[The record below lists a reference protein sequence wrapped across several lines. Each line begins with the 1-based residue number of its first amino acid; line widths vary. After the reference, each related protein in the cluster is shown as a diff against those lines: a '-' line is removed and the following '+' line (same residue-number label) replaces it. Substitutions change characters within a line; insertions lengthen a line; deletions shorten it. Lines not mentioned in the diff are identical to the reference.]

1 MFSGKKGKKSK
12 GTVISLQSFLSNGD
26 VPAGT
31 TQVAKNIRNVDGE
44 DSDDGG
50 KVLTVVCQ
58 LPTAPRANRIFDDN
72 SIPHKAPFIA
82 YVTNLPF
89 DVKEDDIY
97 EYFNAN
103 NVKSVRLPREDG
115 ETGRVRGFGY
125 VEFESRDDLIHS
137 LGIPDPTIKGR
148 RIRIDLSNENEQNSR
163 QRGMRRGYDTVSSN
177 VEGRESTN
185 WRRDNNQKRESYN
198 FGNERNSNRD
208 QKSTSDDFNSPGS
221 WRQKNPSNSATVSSP
236 DQIHQK
242 DRYASQEEKNSTSE
256 RPKLMLKPRTLP
268 LPELDVQLQ
277 VPLKSK
283 VNDNSKFTG
292 TSAEKVFGSAKPVD
306 TTARDLEIEERL
318 ADVRR
323 QDNLKKDV
331 IKTTNDFNELNIA
344 INEQVTN
351 LDQNWRQQ
359 CTTDDKHDKKYLRTG
374 MSSLF
379 SSSNVEGRESTNWRR
394 DNNQKRESYNFGN
407 ERNSNR
413 DQKSTSD
420 DFNSPGSWR
429 QKNPSNS
436 ATVSS
441 PDQIHQK
448 DRYASQEEKNST
460 SERPKLMLKPRTL
473 PLPELDVQLQVPL
486 KSKVN
491 DNSKFTG
498 TSAEKVFGSAKPV
511 DTTARDLEIEER
523 LADVRRQDNLKKDVI
538 KTTNDFNELNIAINE
553 QVTNLDQNWRQ
564 QCTTDDKH
572 DKKYLRTDK
581 HRENVRDNRK
591 KYQDRSEGSDTQKNR
606 DVKPKDAIKSKR
618 EIKPDRQT
626 YKNTHN
632 QSDHAIQSSNMYS
645 GLDEVSD

>member
-1 MFSGKKGKKSK
+1 MASSGKKGKKSK

-103 NVKSVRLPREDG
+103 NVRSVRLPREDG

-163 QRGMRRGYDTVSSN
+163 QRGMRRGYDSSN

-185 WRRDNNQKRESYN
+185 WRRDNNQKRDSYN
-198 FGNERNSNRD
+198 FGNERNLNRD
-208 QKSTSDDFNSPGS
+208 QKSTSDGDFNSPGS
-221 WRQKNPSNSATVSSP
+221 WRQKNLSNSTTVSSP

-242 DRYASQEEKNSTSE
+242 DRYASQEDKTSTSE

-268 LPELDVQLQ
+268 IPELDVQLQ
-277 VPLKSK
+277 VPFKSK
-283 VNDNSKFTG
+283 INDDSKFTG

-323 QDNLKKDV
+323 QDNLRKEI

-344 INEQVTN
+344 MNEKVTN

-359 CTTDDKHDKKYLRTG
+359 QY
-374 MSSLF
+374 
-379 SSSNVEGRESTNWRR
+379 
-394 DNNQKRESYNFGN
+394 
-407 ERNSNR
+407 
-413 DQKSTSD
+413 
-420 DFNSPGSWR
+420 
-429 QKNPSNS
+429 
-436 ATVSS
+436 
-441 PDQIHQK
+441 
-448 DRYASQEEKNST
+448 
-460 SERPKLMLKPRTL
+460 
-473 PLPELDVQLQVPL
+473 
-486 KSKVN
+486 
-491 DNSKFTG
+491 
-498 TSAEKVFGSAKPV
+498 
-511 DTTARDLEIEER
+511 
-523 LADVRRQDNLKKDVI
+523 
-538 KTTNDFNELNIAINE
+538 
-553 QVTNLDQNWRQ
+553 
-564 QCTTDDKH
+564 TTDDKH

-591 KYQDRSEGSDTQKNR
+591 KYQDRSEGSDAQKNR

-618 EIKPDRQT
+618 EIKTDRQT

-632 QSDHAIQSSNMYS
+632 QNENAIQSSNMYS